1 MSFTTVTPHGRLK
14 IVTARKKKE
23 REGGFVSCQDSKV
36 EEKAQE
42 YTKSA
47 STRPNAKLDTNFTR
61 QLH

>member
-1 MSFTTVTPHGRLK
+1 MSFTTVTPHGMLK
-14 IVTARKKKE
+14 IVTAKKKE
-23 REGGFVSCQDSKV
+23 RDYISFVSCQDRKV